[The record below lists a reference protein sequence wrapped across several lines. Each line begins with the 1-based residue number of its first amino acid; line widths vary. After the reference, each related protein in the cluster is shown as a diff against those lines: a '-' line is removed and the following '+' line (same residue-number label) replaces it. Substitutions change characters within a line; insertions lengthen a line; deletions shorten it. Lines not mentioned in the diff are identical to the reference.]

1 MDGSTDA
8 ADASQVK
15 KKKPRELHPHEPEYS
30 DVGFLS
36 KDEMA
41 ERRLRRKEL
50 ESEKSTRLSQNRIGE
65 RERLKSESQLEAR
78 RVRLRFL
85 ALTDGP
91 RPSEPALRSC
101 GKRACGTESAC
112 LRKTGE
118 RAPSPH
124 SRSIS

>member
-1 MDGSTDA
+1 MDGAAGAGATDA
-8 ADASQVK
+8 TQTEK
-15 KKKPRELHPHEPEYS
+15 EKRRELHPHEPEYS

-85 ALTDGP
+85 ASDGTP
-91 RPSEPALRSC
+91 LSTRLA
-101 GKRACGTESAC
+101 RAAAA
-112 LRKTGE
+112 KE
-118 RAPSPH
+118 RAAPKA
-124 SRSIS
+124 RA